1 MVKGSV
7 FAVTGGSSGLGKGV
21 AEVLL
26 THGAKVI
33 ILDIQTLIDDS
44 LKPFA
49 DNMCYVKTDVTSEED
64 VKEGLATG
72 KRKFGK
78 LNGIVSCAAFVGDVE
93 PIYDTKTKRLSS
105 LDNFRKEVNV
115 NLIGTLISIRQAL
128 PLLIENE
135 KDADGVRGVIITI
148 SSVVGLNGT
157 PKMLGYSASKGGL
170 INIIPPLAIE
180 LRNYAIRIMDQALCV
195 CKTPMIDKAFGREA
209 AAQLHNDFPPR
220 QIEPVEFGT
229 FVKHVIESPMLNGT
243 CIKFGG
249 RQDVATGLVE

>member
-1 MVKGSV
+1 MPHKRGKGSV
-7 FAVTGGSSGLGKGV
+7 FAVTGGSSGLGQGV

-26 THGAKVI
+26 TNGAKVI

-93 PIYDTKTKRLSS
+93 PIYDMKTKRLSS

-157 PKMLGYSASKGGL
+157 PKMLGYSASKG
-170 INIIPPLAIE
+170 
-180 LRNYAIRIMDQALCV
+180 V